1 MSSSSVPDADLGGE
15 RARPVVIKTTEH
27 GPLRVKGPFTLVDA
41 DGTPYTLARK
51 TVFLCRC
58 GASQRKPFC
67 DGSHARTGFRAA
79 ERATSAPDTA
89 GVMQSA

>member
-1 MSSSSVPDADLGGE
+1 MSSPREPHVDGP
-15 RARPVVIKTTEH
+15 RTRPVVIKATEH

-41 DGTPYTLARK
+41 DGTPYITRK

-67 DGSHARTGFRAA
+67 DGSHARVGFQAA
-79 ERATSAPDTA
+79 ERTQAADPVT

>member
-1 MSSSSVPDADLGGE
+1 MSSSVPDPDLGG
-15 RARPVVIKTTEH
+15 AQTRPVVIKTTEH

-41 DGTPYTLARK
+41 DGTPYTLTRK

-67 DGSHARTGFRAA
+67 DGSHARLGFRAA
-79 ERATSAPDTA
+79 ERTPAAPDAA
-89 GVMQSA
+89 GLMQSA